1 MPSAATSAAGGES
14 CVDDGQQQSIHF
26 VAADYEHEM
35 FLVQCLNLFRS
46 YLSMMLAIDV
56 FVNND
61 GWIALMYASDGGHIE
76 CVRCLVESGKAD
88 VGTQDNRGWTALIY
102 ASIVNHSEVC
112 EYLKGKGAVEMSR
125 T

>member
-1 MPSAATSAAGGES
+1 MYDILAYIP
-14 CVDDGQQQSIHF
+14 
-26 VAADYEHEM
+26 
-35 FLVQCLNLFRS
+35 LFRS

-88 VGTQDNRGWTALIY
+88 VGIQANDGRTALTH
-102 ASIVNHSEVC
+102 ASSGSH
-112 EYLKGKGAVEMSR
+112 
-125 T
+125 